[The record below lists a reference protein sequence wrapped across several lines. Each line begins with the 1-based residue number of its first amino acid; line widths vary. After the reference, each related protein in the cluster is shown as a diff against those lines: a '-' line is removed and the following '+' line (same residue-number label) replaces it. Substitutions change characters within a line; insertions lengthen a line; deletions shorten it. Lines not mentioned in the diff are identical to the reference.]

1 MKLLIDDA
9 RIDEIRRILEYY
21 PIDGVTTNPTIL
33 RRAGRDPYMVLEEI
47 RRLIGP
53 DHELH
58 VQVISRDAEG
68 MIEEARIIRERLGR
82 ETYIKIPANR
92 QGIKAMKKLSEDHVH
107 LTATA
112 VYSPLQAY
120 LAMQAG
126 ADYVAPYINRID
138 NLGGDGVDTALEIES
153 MFRQNESKTQVLA
166 ASFKNC
172 RQFLSMAEAGI
183 GGATVSVEVLDEMLK
198 NPAVDQAVD
207 AFIADFEELAG
218 PGQTM
223 ARYLN

>member
-9 RIDEIRRILEYY
+9 RIEEIRKALEFY

-33 RRAGRDPYMVLEEI
+33 KKAGRDPYAALEEI

-53 DHELH
+53 DRELH
-58 VQVISRDAEG
+58 VQVVSRKAEG
-68 MIEEARIIRERLGR
+68 MIEEARIIRERLGK
-82 ETYIKIPANR
+82 ETYIKIPVNHE
-92 QGIKAMKKLSEDHVH
+92 GIKAMKKLSHDEVR

-138 NLGGDGVDTALEIES
+138 NLGGDGIDTALEIES

-172 RQFLSMAEAGI
+172 RQFLAMAEAGI
-183 GGATVSVEVLDEMLK
+183 GGATVSVEVLDEMLR

-207 AFIADFEELAG
+207 AFISDFEDLAG
-218 PGQTM
+218 KGKTM
-223 ARYLN
+223 IRYPN